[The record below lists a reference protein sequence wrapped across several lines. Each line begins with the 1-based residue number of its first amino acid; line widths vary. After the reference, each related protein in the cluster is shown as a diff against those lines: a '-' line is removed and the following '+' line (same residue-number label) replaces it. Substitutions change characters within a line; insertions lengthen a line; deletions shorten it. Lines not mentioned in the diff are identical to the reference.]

1 MELAQSS
8 VIELEQSEAS
18 NSITLKRLERAAEA
32 LGCRVVYALIPEKPL
47 SDTLRERAQDVA
59 DRRLKAV
66 DHTMRLED
74 QSVRDQ
80 KARAEIRKRAIENLL
95 KNPSR
100 LWDEE

>member
-1 MELAQSS
+1 MGLAQSS

-66 DHTMRLED
+66 DHTMRLEG

-80 KARAEIRKRAIENLL
+80 KARAEIRRRAIENLL